1 MTRRCDGL
9 DAGAPPPQR
18 QRAAEERGCAVPP
31 AGGPRVGVAAPM
43 SASVDHIV
51 PLSRGG
57 EHSMAN
63 VQCAHLS
70 CNSSKGDQTIEEIS
84 EVEAIITAIVGAG

>member
-1 MTRRCDGL
+1 
-9 DAGAPPPQR
+9 
-18 QRAAEERGCAVPP
+18 
-31 AGGPRVGVAAPM
+31 M

-57 EHSMAN
+57 EHSMNN

-70 CNSSKGDQTIEEIS
+70 CNCSKSDQTIEEIS
-84 EVEAIITAIVGAG
+84 EVEAIISAIVDVE